1 MAVDALLGRLSRVK
15 ASGRD
20 KWLACCPAH
29 EDDSPSLAIRELD
42 DGRVLVHCFAGC
54 SALDVVESVGME
66 ITDLF
71 PERLG
76 EFKPVSAP
84 FSAADVLRA
93 LTMESRVIA
102 IAAADIADGKPLT
115 QADAQRAVLAA
126 DRLSDAL
133 SYINGR

>member
-1 MAVDALLGRLSRVK
+1 MAVDAILGRLSRVK

-29 EDDSPSLAIRELD
+29 EDQTPSLAIRELD
-42 DGRVLVHCFAGC
+42 DGRVLVHCFGGC
-54 SALDVVESVGME
+54 SALDVVESLGLDMA
-66 ITDLF
+66 DLF

-76 EFKPVSAP
+76 DFKPVSQP

-102 IAAADIADGKPLT
+102 IAAADIADGKTLGPD
-115 QADAQRAVLAA
+115 DAQRALVAA
-126 DRLSDAL
+126 DRISDAL